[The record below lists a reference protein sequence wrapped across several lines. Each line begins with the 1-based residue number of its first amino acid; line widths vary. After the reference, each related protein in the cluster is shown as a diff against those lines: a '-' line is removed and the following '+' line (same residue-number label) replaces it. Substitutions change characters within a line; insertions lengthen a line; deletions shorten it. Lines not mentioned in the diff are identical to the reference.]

1 MCLKL
6 NDGPSKR
13 SELEPLSSSGDP
25 AESSSPPPFS
35 SFLVSRLCCRVFIAP
50 RSLWSC
56 LDVWISKKCFYFFP
70 FVSLK
75 PSFIF
80 TSSLLSSDLL
90 SSFSFSCCSFAA
102 AQLSYLSLEQGRRR
116 RRSDSQTWE
125 SNTNTHQSAVLC
137 RRGIRNSRRVDA
149 ATRRLIKALA
159 WTEERKRRRL
169 WVRSFH

>member
-1 MCLKL
+1 MTVQANVQSWSLCQAQEIRLKAHRL
-6 NDGPSKR
+6 
-13 SELEPLSSSGDP
+13 LL
-25 AESSSPPPFS
+25 SPP
-35 SFLVSRLCCRVFIAP
+35 FLCPVFVAVSLSRLALC
-50 RSLWSC
+50 
-56 LDVWISKKCFYFFP
+56 DHVWTSEFQKNASIFFP

-80 TSSLLSSDLL
+80 TSLLSSDLL

-125 SNTNTHQSAVLC
+125 SDTNTHQSAVLC

-159 WTEERKRRRL
+159 
-169 WVRSFH
+169 